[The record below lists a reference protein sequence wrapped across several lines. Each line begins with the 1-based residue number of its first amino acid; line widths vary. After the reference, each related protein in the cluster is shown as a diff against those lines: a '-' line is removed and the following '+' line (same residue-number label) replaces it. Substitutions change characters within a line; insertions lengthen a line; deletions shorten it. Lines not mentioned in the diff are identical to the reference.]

1 MTHPGGDEGRR
12 EGLVGEERVDPKVLA
27 TAEVLDL
34 VALLPALHAVG
45 VQLVVLRRLVKFQ
58 HLATHIKQDTG
69 RGSLRTFLRRDFFS
83 KIAIKPIDME
93 NTIYTTTYCS
103 SRT

>member
-34 VALLPALHAVG
+34 VALLPALHAAAVDDEE
-45 VQLVVLRRLVKFQ
+45 RL
-58 HLATHIKQDTG
+58 G
-69 RGSLRTFLRRDFFS
+69 RS
-83 KIAIKPIDME
+83 
-93 NTIYTTTYCS
+93 S
-103 SRT
+103 SRGDGVATCRHRSNPSTTSG